1 MIRLTSIAA
10 AALLGFS
17 SIASAQFLPNSSY
30 RSAPSSDRY
39 SGSTTQSTDRYAPQN
54 QMPGNDRYGTQ
65 MPDRY
70 SNSDRYSNGDRSM
83 SGRTSNDRYA
93 PMRHTSRHMGA
104 NQFASENEARSS
116 CRGDTVVWMN
126 NRSHVFHIAGSPK
139 FGNTKHGAFMCRGD
153 AENAGRVAKNERAA
167 ALR

>member
-17 SIASAQFLPNSSY
+17 SIASGQVLPIASY
-30 RSAPSSDRY
+30 RSAPSSDRD
-39 SGSTTQSTDRYAPQN
+39 SGSTIQSTDRYAPQN

-70 SNSDRYSNGDRSM
+70 SNSDRSM
-83 SGRTSNDRYA
+83 SGRMSNDRYA

-126 NRSHVFHIAGSPK
+126 NRSHVFHLAGSPK
-139 FGNTKHGAFMCRGD
+139 FGNTKHGAFMCRAD